1 MNLIYI
7 IRTLTLGVALSA
19 GLPFARAAQNAEP
32 ITQIDSLQS
41 AINRG
46 DVEAALGL
54 YRDDSRVTGGP
65 QCTPVNPCI
74 GRDQVRA
81 RFLEA
86 IVAQRLQIR
95 TLATQGTHE
104 TMTIRNELR
113 SDLFRERGFERLIAW
128 TEFQLREGLIASQSI
143 QFDLT
148 DPASAA
154 YFAKWGPPARPKAQ

>member
-1 MNLIYI
+1 MNLIHI

-154 YFAKWGPPARPKAQ
+154 YFAKWGSPARPKAQ

>member
-1 MNLIYI
+1 MNLIHI
-7 IRTLTLGVALSA
+7 IRTLTLGVAISA
-19 GLPFARAAQNAEP
+19 GLPSARAAQNADP
-32 ITQIDSLQS
+32 IMQIDSLQS

-46 DVEAALGL
+46 DVGAALGL
-54 YRDDSRVTGGP
+54 YHDESQVTGGP
-65 QCTPVNPCI
+65 QCTAVNPCI

-86 IVAQRLQIR
+86 IVAQKLQIR

-104 TMTIRNELR
+104 TLAIRNELR

-128 TEFQLREGLIASQSI
+128 TEFQLRDGLIASQSI

-154 YFAKWGPPARPKAQ
+154 YFAEWGPPARTNAP

>member
-1 MNLIYI
+1 MNPIHI

-19 GLPFARAAQNAEP
+19 SLPSARAAQNADP
-32 ITQIDSLQS
+32 ITQIDSLES

-54 YRDDSRVTGGP
+54 YRDDSRVTGSP

-86 IVAQRLQIR
+86 IVAQKLQVR
-95 TLATQGTHE
+95 TLATQGTNE
-104 TMTIRNELR
+104 TLAIRNELR

-128 TEFQLREGLIASQSI
+128 TEYQLRDGLIASQSI

-154 YFAKWGPPARPKAQ
+154 YFAKWGPAARAKAP